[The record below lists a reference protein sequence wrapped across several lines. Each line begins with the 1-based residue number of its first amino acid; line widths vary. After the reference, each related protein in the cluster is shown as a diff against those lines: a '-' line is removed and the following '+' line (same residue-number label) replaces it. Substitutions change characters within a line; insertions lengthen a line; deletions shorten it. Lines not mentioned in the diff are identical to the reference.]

1 MMLREMIRNKLF
13 VRDQMVTLK
22 ISISMIK
29 IKIYLLN

>member
-29 IKIYLLN
+29 IKIY